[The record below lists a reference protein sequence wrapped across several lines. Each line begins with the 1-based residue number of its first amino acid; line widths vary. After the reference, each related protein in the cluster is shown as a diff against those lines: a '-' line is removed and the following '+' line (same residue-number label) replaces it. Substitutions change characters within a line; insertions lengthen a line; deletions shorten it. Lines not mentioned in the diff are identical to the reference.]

1 METPV
6 GYWEIQKYQTF
17 DKPEFQGF
25 QYSSMNGVHRNHF
38 QGIKKNQPAY
48 KSAQAWSEQILT
60 RTTQKENKIMCTHLE
75 QQLAGSQEA
84 ST

>member
-1 METPV
+1 MRTKYQVTP
-6 GYWEIQKYQTF
+6 IQSHLSGNTCRILRNPKYQTF

-48 KSAQAWSEQILT
+48 KSAQA
-60 RTTQKENKIMCTHLE
+60 
-75 QQLAGSQEA
+75 
-84 ST
+84 